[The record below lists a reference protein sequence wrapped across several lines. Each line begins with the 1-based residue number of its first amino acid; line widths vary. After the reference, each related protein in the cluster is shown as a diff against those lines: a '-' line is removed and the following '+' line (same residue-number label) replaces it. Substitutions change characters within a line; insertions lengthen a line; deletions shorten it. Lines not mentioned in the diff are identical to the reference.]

1 MTLLTL
7 ELSPDLYE
15 RLRRRADRLGKTP
28 QQIAEGL
35 LAQELTAKPGVDNRE
50 RNQVTEVLRMAG
62 LLTQLAPEEQRKA
75 EATAVTLSEVQ
86 SALNRAGGKP
96 LSEVIIEM
104 RGPKE

>member
-35 LAQELTAKPGVDNRE
+35 LAQELIGTPRADDRE
-50 RNQVTEVLRMAG
+50 RNRVTEVLRAAG
-62 LLTQLAPEEQRKA
+62 LLTHLA
-75 EATAVTLSEVQ
+75 L
-86 SALNRAGGKP
+86 
-96 LSEVIIEM
+96 
-104 RGPKE
+104 